1 MQRTDP
7 SLVTLRALV
16 LERSTFVVV
25 AAVFLGI
32 LLNGLTSW
40 VNTILSIP
48 LFLDTIFT
56 LAVGAVLG
64 PLPGALTGFG
74 TNLFHEV
81 IFGFPGTSWPFGIV
95 NAASGV
101 IVGLLA
107 AAGKFHTG
115 IHLVFAVL
123 LLTIANAFLGALVA
137 VLAFGGSTG
146 IEIDYIVM
154 GLLLTGKPVLWAAF
168 LARIPANVVDKA
180 ISVLVAYWVYRTAFL
195 HAHD

>member
-1 MQRTDP
+1 MQRSDP
-7 SLVTLRALV
+7 AIVTLRALI
-16 LERSTFVVV
+16 LERSAVVV
-25 AAVFLGI
+25 IVAVLLGI

-40 VNTILSIP
+40 LNTIFSIP

-56 LAVGAVLG
+56 LAVGAVFGPVAGAITGLG
-64 PLPGALTGFG
+64 TS
-74 TNLFHEV
+74 LFHEV
-81 IFGFPGTSWPFGIV
+81 IYDFSGTYWPFGVV
-95 NAASGV
+95 NAASGI

-115 IHLVFAVL
+115 LHLVFAVL
-123 LLTIANAFLGALVA
+123 LLTLANAFLGSLVA
-137 VLAFGGSTG
+137 VLAFGGATG

-180 ISVLVAYWVYRTAFL
+180 LSVLVAYWVYRIAFL
-195 HAHD
+195 HSRD

>member
-1 MQRTDP
+1 MQRSDP
-7 SLVTLRALV
+7 AIVTLRALI
-16 LERSTFVVV
+16 LERSAVVV
-25 AAVFLGI
+25 IVAVLLGI

-40 VNTILSIP
+40 LNTIFSIP

-56 LAVGAVLG
+56 LAVGAVFGPVAGAITGLG
-64 PLPGALTGFG
+64 TG
-74 TNLFHEV
+74 LFHEV
-81 IFGFPGTSWPFGIV
+81 IYDFSGTYWPFGVV
-95 NAASGV
+95 NAASGI

-115 IHLVFAVL
+115 LHLVFAVL
-123 LLTIANAFLGALVA
+123 LLTLANAFLGSLVA
-137 VLAFGGSTG
+137 VLAFGGATG

-180 ISVLVAYWVYRTAFL
+180 LSVLVAYWVYRIAFL
-195 HAHD
+195 HSRD